1 MKVVY
6 QNGQVFDGQKFVK
19 TNFTVENGYFKQV
32 GQAMSQQTDKV
43 VDLNGRYV
51 TPGLINAHTHMTL
64 AADPHYWNHKPKNA
78 VTKAVLALQNLKEA
92 LSVGVTYVRDVG
104 STANVDLNL
113 MKLDLP
119 DLPGIVGS
127 GRALS
132 MTGGHGADKNG
143 HPEEGTLEFDGVDGA
158 KKAAR
163 IVLKD
168 GARNIKLMATGG
180 VACPGET
187 PFDVQLSEEEM
198 KAAVVEAHHKG
209 FPTAAHAQGTDG
221 IKNAVRAGIDSVE
234 HAIYMDD
241 DAVELMKQ
249 HGTYVVPT
257 LVAPRAIYENPDEL
271 PDFMVKKARLVAQNH
286 LASIKRVVA
295 AGIPVAMGTDA
306 GTPYNDFSHWVV
318 NELKMY
324 LTAGMRPEQVL
335 NSATVVAAKLMRVD
349 DVVGK
354 VKDNY
359 EADFVV
365 LKNNPLADF
374 GAFEKECDVYR
385 KGKRLVNRLESE
397 GD

>member
-6 QNGQVFDGQKFVK
+6 QNGQVFDGQQFVK
-19 TNFTVENGYFKQV
+19 TNFTVEDGYFKQV
-32 GQAMSQQTDKV
+32 GQEFAQPADNV
-43 VDLNGRYV
+43 VNLDGKYV

-64 AADPHYWNHKPKNA
+64 AADPHYWDQKPKNS
-78 VTKAVLALQNLKEA
+78 VTKTVLAVQNLKEA

-132 MTGGHGADKNG
+132 MTGGHGADKTG
-143 HPEEGTLEFDGVDGA
+143 HPEEGTLEFDGVDEA

-163 IVLKD
+163 NVLKE
-168 GARNIKLMATGG
+168 GAHNVKLMATGG

-187 PFDVQLSEEEM
+187 PFDVQLSEDEM
-198 KAAVVEAHHKG
+198 HAAVEEAHHKG
-209 FPTAAHAQGTDG
+209 FPTAAHAQGTEG

-241 DAVELMKQ
+241 EAVELMKQ
-249 HGTYVVPT
+249 HGTFVVPT

-271 PDFMVKKARLVAQNH
+271 PDFMVKKAKLVAESH
-286 LASIKRVVA
+286 LASIKKIVA

-324 LTAGMRPEQVL
+324 LTAGMNPAQVL
-335 NSATVVAAKLMRVD
+335 NSSTVVAAKLMRID
-349 DVVGK
+349 DVVGQ
-354 VKDNY
+354 VKDDY

-365 LKNNPLADF
+365 LKDNPLDDF
-374 GAFEKECDVYR
+374 GAFEGDCDVFR
-385 KGKRLVNRLESE
+385 KGRRLVYRLGKA